1 MRSQQ
6 RSRFRRLLAGEALE
20 RRILLTYG
28 APALVSQDSSGTL
41 AGDNTSYQSEQS
53 LSADGRY
60 LVFSSDASDIV
71 SGDTNGYRDVFL
83 RDLRLGTV
91 TLISRTASG
100 GTANNSADDAVISA
114 DGRYVAFQSSATDL
128 AVTGPNASTFQQN
141 IFRWE
146 RASNTLTLV
155 SRDSA
160 GSDGGDNHSYQA
172 SINDDGSRIAFAT
185 HASNLVAGV
194 SDDNNE
200 LDVYVRDLAAGTTVL
215 VSHAAG
221 GALTAGDWDSS
232 LPKISR
238 DGARV
243 TYYSRS
249 SNLQSG
255 VSDANSTYDLVSY
268 LVSAGTN
275 RYVSLETASAATGNG
290 GSSRTEHSLSADGRY
305 EVFSSD
311 ASDLVPGDTNGYS
324 DVFIRDLQTG
334 AVSLVSRG
342 QGGLAADRY
351 STGAVISSN
360 GNFVAF
366 VSAAV
371 NLDVTVGPASSTYTQ
386 NVFLWERATGI
397 LRLVSVNAAGDDG
410 GNNSSQEPSISGDGS
425 LVAFSSYADDLQADV
440 SDNNGG
446 LDVYLFSSGTGS
458 ATLVSRS
465 TTSSPSSVVAGNSA
479 SSSPVVS
486 RDGSRVVYVS
496 YAGDLQV
503 GVQDINNN
511 LDLVSYVVSPGEN
524 QYVSIQVDAPG
535 SGSQASTRTDHSLS
549 ADGNFEVFTSS
560 ATDLVLEDTNN
571 VSDVFLRN
579 LQTGELTLISR
590 TVGGAAATYHS
601 NQAVISAD
609 GKFVAF
615 VSAATNL
622 DVTGINDTLG
632 NWNVYRWEA
641 ATGELRLVT
650 VNADNDNGGDNIS
663 GEPSISGNGR
673 WISFVSDAGNLL
685 ASLTDNNS
693 GQDIYV
699 RDMGDASALPAIIP
713 STALVS
719 HTASSITTTGNWYSS
734 SPRVSR
740 DGTHIVYSSGS
751 SDLQSGVSDANNQAD
766 LVSYT
771 ISSGANQYVSVES
784 SAPST
789 GNRGSSRTGQSLSA
803 DGVYEVFTSDASDLV
818 PGDSNASSDVFLR
831 NLQTGEVTLV
841 SRGVS
846 GAANRSSFEAVISAD
861 GEYVAFLS
869 SATDL
874 DVTGTGPDSSIYW
887 SNVYR
892 WKRADGELE
901 LVSRNAGE
909 DNAANYYSYDPS
921 ISGDGNLVAF
931 STSAD
936 DLIVGVTDGNGD
948 LDVYLR
954 DVSAQTT
961 VLVSYADGAVST
973 TGDWD
978 SRSPQV
984 SRDGS
989 RVVYRSRATNLQS
1002 GVSDTNSAY
1011 DLVSFDVSGA
1021 TNQYLS
1027 VETAAATLGNA
1038 GSSRSEHSLS
1048 ADGRYEVFSSDASD
1062 LVSGDGNGS
1071 ADIFLRDLQ
1080 TGEVT
1085 LISHDVNGLSANGIS
1100 NGAVISA
1107 NGDYVAFVSRASN
1120 LDIAAPSLT
1129 AGSYWMNVYRWS
1141 RSDGSLELVS
1151 LNSAGDYAADW
1162 DSYEP
1167 SISGDGSLVAF
1178 STYAQDLVAGLVDGN
1193 GGGDIYL
1200 RDMTNATTTLL
1211 STSSS
1216 VSGTTADGQSGAPM
1230 VSRDGSTVVFQSL
1243 ASDLD
1248 ASVADSNGQWDLFAF
1263 DVTGSSISTLSVDT
1277 SGTATADAGVLYG
1290 EASISDDGQVVAFS
1304 SSSTNLDPLDGNAVQ
1319 DVFLRAAGVTSLV
1332 SIDSS
1337 GTGAGDGPSGQPSI
1351 SGNGDLVAFQT
1362 YASNLGTLSNGQLQI
1377 VVRDRALL
1385 TTTLISVS
1393 SDGLSG
1399 GNNQSQNARVS
1410 HDGNSVAFESYATD
1424 LDGTI
1429 SSDTNGDVDVFVRDW
1444 NAPSPVTKLLSRST
1458 SAGVAGNLRANQPEL
1473 SDDGSMVVFVSA
1485 SSDLVSV
1492 ADVNGA
1498 SADIFVYDGA
1508 SLSAVTVK
1516 GSGTYTGRAG
1526 TLDGFAVSDNGEV
1539 VAFASSSPG
1548 LVADLNGI
1556 VGYSQVYVRD
1566 LSNPLAPF
1574 TERISVD
1581 ADSTYADA
1589 TAQTPSLSG
1598 NGRYVAFE
1606 SYAGNIGSVANNGNW
1621 QIYVRDRD
1629 TATTTLI
1636 SVDAA
1641 GTVAGDSTSLNAR
1654 ISHDGTK
1661 VVFES
1666 SATNLDG
1673 AITADDNGQSDIFLR
1688 NWQSA
1693 SAVNQLLSRKAGAT
1707 VAGNYSSSQPELS
1720 DDGLRVVFNSASTD
1734 LVSGIVDVNGN
1745 AIDLF
1750 AYDGTALALVTA
1762 KGTGVFTG
1770 SAGIGEGFDLSDN
1783 GQFVVFSSAS
1793 SGIVADVNGSPY
1805 YAQVYLR
1812 DLSAQTTELIS
1823 VSSVADFAGYPA
1835 SSPSIS
1841 GDGRYVA
1848 FQSYASNISPL
1859 ANNGN
1864 WQVYVR
1870 DRATG
1875 PGTATTTLVSQ
1886 AAGNAGDNYSWN
1898 PRLSH
1903 DGQWIAFESAA
1914 ANLDPAGVTDNGYT
1928 DIFLQQWASAGQLT
1942 LLSRQAGASA
1952 AGNQYSIRAELSD
1965 TGNRVV
1971 FSSAASDL
1979 LAGYTD
1985 ANGVGEDIFAF
1996 GNTGLQLVSL
2006 KLASLLTGDQGVAA
2020 DFDISN
2026 TGEFVAFTSS
2036 SQGLVLDLAGNPY
2049 YSQVYVRNTT
2059 SGITERISLDSDSN
2073 FADYPAQRPSISGN
2087 GSFVSFES
2095 YANNLGP
2102 IANNGNWQVYVRDR
2116 VAGTTNLI
2124 SVDSTGADVGQ
2135 GSSQNARLSNDGLTV
2150 VFESDASAL
2159 DGSITSDGNADRDV
2173 FMRDWKSAL
2182 PVTTLLS
2189 RAAGTNVAANRAS
2202 YQPEPS
2208 DNGSRIVFESNASN
2222 VVAGVADVN
2231 GASQD
2236 VFAYSASG
2244 TTVVSAKGAGL
2255 YTGRNGVAADF
2266 AVSDSGQFVAF
2277 SSSSLGLVP
2286 DVDGAPVY
2294 EQVYL
2299 RDLSSQTT
2307 ERISVDDDSTFADYP
2322 AEQPSIS
2329 GDGRYVAFLSYAA
2342 NLSVGANGYWQTFV
2356 RDRGA
2361 AGPPATTL
2369 ISVAASG
2376 PTATASVGTSS
2387 SPRISRDGSTVVF
2400 VSDAQD
2406 MAGDFSGASA
2416 TYNNIFVRNW
2426 HAATPSTQ
2434 LVSRIG
2440 LGEQVA
2446 NSYSVKPVVNEDGS
2460 TIGFVSQASDMTAQ
2474 SDTNN
2479 TQDVF
2484 AVRLIALAVDSV
2496 THDEGDNGTTEYTFT
2511 VELLSPTDQTVTV
2524 DYTTVDNSGTV
2535 ANSDYVA
2542 KAGSLSFAPGETLK
2556 TITILVNGDM
2566 VLEPDEV
2573 FNLVLSNVV
2582 NADILYGTGTGTI
2595 VNDDT
2600 EINVADATVIEGD
2613 SGTVQLAFEVTLVV
2627 PSRRTVTVDFA
2638 TANGTA
2644 TAGSDYVAT
2653 TGTLSFAPGET
2664 TKTVL
2669 VDVQGDT
2676 LREQH
2681 ETMQLNLSNATNALI
2696 IDGAAVGN
2704 ILNDDT
2710 DASIN
2715 SVSLLEGNSGTS
2727 TAQLTVTLSHPSA
2740 LGVTVDYATANGTA
2754 TLADNDYQ
2762 AASGTLTFAPG
2773 ETTKTIDVLINGD
2786 TTPEDY
2792 ETLFVNLTNAVNAGV
2807 TTGQG
2812 VVTIKNDDTHI
2823 SIDDVTVSELDS
2835 SSVNAVFTVT
2845 LSKASALTV
2854 SVQVDTQDLDA
2865 KAPGDYT
2872 AIVGSVVSFAPGETS
2887 KTVTVLVQGDTLDE
2901 FDEQY
2906 RVNLSSAVNGEIVD
2920 SFGLG
2925 TITDNDPPPSLS
2937 IDDVTVVEGD
2947 GGFVQAVF
2955 TVSLSAPSG
2964 KPISVAY
2971 ATAGDTATA
2980 VTDFT
2985 SASGTLNFAAGV
2997 TSQQITVQ
3005 IVGDLL
3011 DEFDE
3016 TYFVNLTT
3024 PVNATIADSQGLGT
3038 ITDNDPPPTVSI
3050 DNATVTEG
3058 DSGHVTMLFTVSLST
3073 ASGKPISID
3082 YATQSDSATAG
3093 DDFVAT
3099 SGTLNFAAGELSKQ
3113 VSVDVL
3119 GDLLDEIDETFFVNL
3134 TTPVNVT
3141 IDDGQGLGTITDNDP
3156 PPSLSISDASVVEG
3170 NSGTTNAIFTV
3181 TLSAASGKTVTVDYS
3196 TANGTATSPSDFAN
3210 TTGTLTFLPGETS
3223 MQILVPVVGDTLDEL
3238 TETFV
3243 VNLSSP
3249 NNATLADA
3257 QGVGTIIT
3265 DEAPKVASVV
3275 IGDGTLQRSSV
3286 TQIVVKFNSL
3296 VTIDDSQGDA
3306 ISVARLAG
3314 SYGAAGSVATS
3325 WSTTTVNG
3333 KTELLIHFSG
3343 TLTRGTQQALSDG
3356 NYKLTLNAGRF
3367 SLTDTP
3373 AVKLDGNA
3381 DGTGGDDYSLGSD
3394 INDKFFAMYGDID
3407 GDRDV
3412 DGMDNFS
3419 FRASYGKNPGQTGYN
3434 IAFDYNGGG
3443 VIDGIDNFFF
3453 RQKYGKNLGF

>member
-1 MRSQQ
+1 MRGQQ
-6 RSRFRRLLAGEALE
+6 RSRFRRLLVGEALE
-20 RRILLTYG
+20 HRIVLTYG
-28 APALVSQDSSGTL
+28 APALISQAESGL
-41 AGDNTSYQSEQS
+41 AAANNYTSFQTEQS
-53 LSADGRY
+53 LSADGRF

-71 SGDTNGYRDVFL
+71 SGDSNGYRDVFL

-91 TLISRTASG
+91 TLISRNAVG
-100 GTANNSADDAVISA
+100 ETANGSNDEAVISA
-114 DGRYVAFQSSATDL
+114 DGRYVAFQSTATNLD
-128 AVTGPNASTFQQN
+128 VTGTNSVTGYQN

-146 RASNTLTLV
+146 RASNKLTLV
-155 SRDSA
+155 SQNAIAD
-160 GSDGGDNHSYQA
+160 DGGDNSSYYP
-172 SINDDGSRIAFAT
+172 SINDDGSRIAYAT
-185 HASNLVAGV
+185 YASNFVSGV
-194 SDDNNE
+194 SDDNND
-200 LDVYVRDLAAGTTVL
+200 LDVYMRDLTSQSTAL

-221 GALTAGDWDSS
+221 APLTAGDGDSS
-232 LPKISR
+232 QPKISR

-243 TYYSRS
+243 TYYSRAS
-249 SNLQSG
+249 DLQSG
-255 VSDANSTYDLVSY
+255 ASDANSTYDLVSY

-275 RYVSLETASAATGNG
+275 QYVSLETTAASTGNG
-290 GSSRTEHSLSADGRY
+290 DSSRTEHSLSADGRY
-305 EVFSSD
+305 EVFSSE

-334 AVSLVSRG
+334 AVTLVSQG
-342 QGGLAADRY
+342 QGGLAADWY
-351 STGAVISSN
+351 SSDAVISSN

-366 VSAAV
+366 VSAAS
-371 NLDVTVGPASSTYTQ
+371 NLEVTSGPNPSNFTQ
-386 NVFLWERATGI
+386 NVFLWERATGA

-410 GNNSSQEPSISGDGS
+410 GNNSSYEPSISGDGS
-425 LVAFSSYADDLQADV
+425 LVAFSTYASNLQANVTD
-440 SDNNGG
+440 DNGN
-446 LDVYLFSSGTGS
+446 LDIYLFRASTG
-458 ATLVSRS
+458 AAVLVSRS
-465 TTSSPSSVVAGNSA
+465 T
-479 SSSPVVS
+479 SSSPASIIAGNNVSTNPRLS
-486 RDGSRVVYVS
+486 RDGSRVVYLS
-496 YAGDLQV
+496 YAGDLQA
-503 GVQDINNN
+503 GVQDINSQY
-511 LDLVSYVVSPGEN
+511 DLVSYLVDTGDN
-524 QYVSIQVDAPG
+524 QYVSVQVDAPG
-535 SGSQASTRTDHSLS
+535 SASQASTRTDHSLS
-549 ADGNFEVFTSS
+549 ADGNYEVFTSR
-560 ATDLVLEDTNN
+560 ANDLVLNDTNN
-571 VSDVFLRN
+571 MSDVFLRN
-579 LQTGELTLISR
+579 LQTGEITLVSR

-609 GKFVAF
+609 GNFVAF

-622 DVTGINDTLG
+622 DVTGTNDTQG
-632 NWNVYRWEA
+632 NWNVYRWERL
-641 ATGELRLVT
+641 TGELRLVT
-650 VNADNDNGGDNIS
+650 VNAADDNGGDNTS

-673 WISFVSDAGNLL
+673 WISYASDAGNLL

-693 GQDIYV
+693 SRDIYV

-740 DGTHIVYSSGS
+740 DGTHIVYSSYS

-789 GNRGSSRTGQSLSA
+789 VNRGSSRTDRSLSA

-846 GAANRSSFEAVISAD
+846 GPANGSSFEAVISAD

-874 DVTGTGPDSSIYW
+874 DVTGTGPDSSVYW

-909 DNAANYYSYDPS
+909 DNAANYYSYEPS

-936 DLIVGVTDGNGD
+936 DLVSGVTDGNGD
-948 LDVYLR
+948 VDVYLR

-961 VLVSYADGAVST
+961 VLVSHTDGAATT
-973 TGDWD
+973 TGNWD

-989 RVVYRSRATNLQS
+989 HVVYRSRAANLQS
-1002 GVSDTNSAY
+1002 TVSDTNSVY

-1027 VETAAATLGNA
+1027 VETAVATLGNA

-1062 LVSGDGNGS
+1062 LVPEDGNDT
-1071 ADIFLRDLQ
+1071 ADVFLRDLL
-1080 TGEVT
+1080 TGVVT
-1085 LISHDVNGLSANGIS
+1085 LVSHDVNGFAANGAS
-1100 NGAVISA
+1100 NEAVISA
-1107 NGDYVAFVSRASN
+1107 DGKYVTFVSNANN
-1120 LDIAAPSLT
+1120 LDIADPSLT
-1129 AGSYWMNVYRWS
+1129 AGSYWTNIYRWS
-1141 RSDGSLELVS
+1141 READTLELVS
-1151 LNSAGDYAADW
+1151 LNATGTYASNYY
-1162 DSYEP
+1162 SYGP
-1167 SISGDGSLVAF
+1167 SISGDGSRIAF
-1178 STYAQDLVAGLVDGN
+1178 ATSAGDLVAGISDGN
-1193 GGGDIYL
+1193 GDLDVYV
-1200 RDMTNATTTLL
+1200 RDMNTATTSLV
-1211 STSSS
+1211 S
-1216 VSGTTADGQSGAPM
+1216 VSAASSTTTAAGRSEFPQ

-1248 ASVADSNGQWDLFAF
+1248 ASVTDSNSQWDVFAF
-1263 DVTGSSISTLSVDT
+1263 DVSGSSISTLSVDAG
-1277 SGTATADAGVLYG
+1277 GTATADAGILYG
-1290 EASISDDGQVVAFS
+1290 EVSISDDGQVVAFS
-1304 SSSTNLDPLDGNAVQ
+1304 SSSTNLDPLDGNSAQ
-1319 DVFLRAAGVTSLV
+1319 DVFVRAAGVTSLV
-1332 SIDSS
+1332 SIDST
-1337 GTGAGDGPSGQPSI
+1337 GTGAGDGPSGRPSI
-1351 SGNGDLVAFQT
+1351 SGNGDIVAFQT
-1362 YASNLGTLSNGQLQI
+1362 YASNLGTLSNGQLQV
-1377 VVRDRALL
+1377 VVRDRLLL
-1385 TTTLISVS
+1385 TTALVSVN
-1393 SDGLSG
+1393 SDGSAV
-1399 GNNQSQNARVS
+1399 GNDASQNARIS
-1410 HDGNSVAFESYATD
+1410 HDGNTVAFESFATD

-1429 SSDTNGDVDVFVRDW
+1429 SSDANGDVDVFMRDW
-1444 NAPSPVTKLLSRST
+1444 NAPSPVTRLLSRST

-1473 SDDGSMVVFVSA
+1473 SDDGSIVVFVSV
-1485 SSDLVSV
+1485 SSDLVSL

-1498 SADIFVYDGA
+1498 SADIFVYDGS

-1526 TLDGFAVSDNGEV
+1526 TLDGFAVSDTGEV

-1548 LVADLNGI
+1548 LVADLNAISGN
-1556 VGYSQVYVRD
+1556 SQVYVRD
-1566 LSNPLAPF
+1566 LSNPLAPI

-1589 TAQTPSLSG
+1589 PAQTPSLSG
-1598 NGRYVAFE
+1598 DGRYVAFE
-1606 SYAGNIGSVANNGNW
+1606 SYAGNLGSVANNGNW

-1636 SVDAA
+1636 SIDAA
-1641 GTVAGDSTSLNAR
+1641 GTAVGDSTSLNAR

-1661 VVFES
+1661 VAFES
-1666 SATNLDG
+1666 LATNLDA
-1673 AITADDNGQSDIFLR
+1673 AITADNNSQYDIFLR
-1688 NWQSA
+1688 NWQNA
-1693 SAVNQLLSRKAGAT
+1693 GAVNQLLSRKAGAT
-1707 VAGNYSSSQPELS
+1707 VAGNYSSSQPEMS

-1734 LVSGIVDVNGN
+1734 LVSGIADVNGN

-1750 AYDGTALALVTA
+1750 AYDGTSLALVTA

-1770 SAGIGEGFDLSDN
+1770 STGIGAGFDLSDN
-1783 GQFVVFSSAS
+1783 GQFVVFSSTS
-1793 SGIVADVNGSPY
+1793 KGIVADVNGSPHY
-1805 YAQVYLR
+1805 EQVYWR
-1812 DLSAQTTELIS
+1812 DLNAQYTERIS
-1823 VSSVADFAGYPA
+1823 VNSIADFADYPA
-1835 SSPSIS
+1835 NSPSIS

-1848 FQSYASNISPL
+1848 FQSYASNLSPL

-1875 PGTATTTLVSQ
+1875 PGSATTTLISQ
-1886 AAGNAGDNYSWN
+1886 AAGSAGDSYSLN
-1898 PRLSH
+1898 PSISH

-1914 ANLDPAGVTDNGYT
+1914 ANLDPAGVTDNGHT
-1928 DIFLQQWASAGQLT
+1928 DTFLQQWASPGPLL

-1952 AGNQYSIRAELSD
+1952 GGNQNSTRAELSD

-2020 DFDISN
+2020 DFDISD
-2026 TGEFVAFTSS
+2026 TGELVAFTSS
-2036 SQGLVLDLAGNPY
+2036 SQGLVLDLAGNPV

-2059 SGITERISLDSDSN
+2059 TGITERISLDSDSN

-2116 VAGTTNLI
+2116 VAVTISLL
-2124 SVDSTGADVGQ
+2124 SVDSSGTGVGQ

-2159 DGSITSDGNADRDV
+2159 DGSITADGNAARDV

-2208 DNGSRIVFESNASN
+2208 DNGSRIVFASNASN
-2222 VVAGVADVN
+2222 LVAGVADAN
-2231 GASQD
+2231 GANQD

-2244 TTVVSAKGAGL
+2244 ATVVSAKGAGL
-2255 YTGRNGVAADF
+2255 YTGRNGVSADF
-2266 AVSDSGQFVAF
+2266 AVSDNGQFVAF

-2286 DVDGAPVY
+2286 DVEGAPGYV
-2294 EQVYL
+2294 QVYL
-2299 RDLSSQTT
+2299 RDLSSEAT
-2307 ERISVDDDSTFADYP
+2307 ERISIDDDSTFADYP
-2322 AEQPSIS
+2322 AERPSVS
-2329 GDGRYVAFLSYAA
+2329 GDGRYVAFVSYAY
-2342 NLSVGANGYWQTFV
+2342 NLSTLAEGNWQVYV
-2356 RDRGA
+2356 RDRGGASPSTHLITVSADGLA
-2361 AGPPATTL
+2361 AGN
-2369 ISVAASG
+2369 SWSDN
-2376 PTATASVGTSS
+2376 
-2387 SPRISRDGSTVVF
+2387 PRLSRDGKTVAFESYSTNL
-2400 VSDAQD
+2400 DASITD
-2406 MAGDFSGASA
+2406 DSNTIFD
-2416 TYNNIFVRNW
+2416 IFVRNW
-2426 HAATPSTQ
+2426 LAVSPTTQ
-2434 LVSRIG
+2434 LVSRVG
-2440 LGEQVA
+2440 QGTVA
-2446 NSYSVKPVVNEDGS
+2446 GDASSTMAVINDDGS
-2460 TIGFVSQASDMTAQ
+2460 TIGFVSQSTNLT
-2474 SDTNN
+2474 SLTDTNA

-2484 AVRLIALAVDSV
+2484 VSRLIALAIDSV
-2496 THDEGDNGTTEYTFT
+2496 TQDEGDSGTTSYTFT
-2511 VELLSPTDQTVTV
+2511 VELLSPTNQTVTV
-2524 DYTTVDNSGTV
+2524 DYTTVDNSATV
-2535 ANSDYVA
+2535 ANSDFVA

-2582 NADILYGTGTGTI
+2582 HADILYGTGTGTI

-2613 SGTVQLAFEVTLVV
+2613 SGMVQLAFEVTLVV

-2638 TANGTA
+2638 TADGTA
-2644 TAGSDYVAT
+2644 TLADSDYLAA
-2653 TGTLSFAPGET
+2653 TGTLSFDPGQT
-2664 TKTVL
+2664 TKTIL

-2676 LREQH
+2676 VREQH
-2681 ETMQLNLSNATNALI
+2681 ETMLLNLSNATNALI

-2715 SVSLLEGNSGTS
+2715 SVSLLEGNSGTT

-2740 LGVTVDYATANGTA
+2740 LTVTLDYATANGTA
-2754 TLADNDYQ
+2754 TLVDNDYQ
-2762 AASGTLTFAPG
+2762 TATGTLSFAPG
-2773 ETTKTIDVLINGD
+2773 ETTKTIDVLVSGD

-2792 ETLFVNLTNAVNAGV
+2792 ETLFVNLTNAVNAGI

-2812 VVTIKNDDTHI
+2812 VVTIENDDTHI

-2835 SSVNAVFTVT
+2835 SSVNAVFTVM

-2854 SVQVDTQDLDA
+2854 SVQVDTQDMDA

-2872 AIVGSVVSFAPGETS
+2872 AIVGGMVSFAPGETS
-2887 KTVTVLVQGDTLDE
+2887 KTVTVLIQGDTLDE

-2906 RVNLSSAVNGEIVD
+2906 RVNLSTAVNGEIVD

-3016 TYFVNLTT
+3016 TYFVNLTN
-3024 PVNATIADSQGLGT
+3024 PVNATISDGQGLGT

-3050 DNATVTEG
+3050 GNATVTEG
-3058 DSGHVTMLFTVSLST
+3058 DIGHVTMYFTVSLST
-3073 ASGKPISID
+3073 ASGKPISVG
-3082 YATQSDSATAG
+3082 YSTQSDSAIAG
-3093 DDFVAT
+3093 DDFVAA
-3099 SGTLNFAAGELSKQ
+3099 SGTLNFASGETSQQ
-3113 VSVDVL
+3113 VSVDIL

-3134 TTPVNVT
+3134 ATPVNVT

-3170 NSGTTNAIFTV
+3170 NSGTTNAVFTV
-3181 TLSAASGKTVTVDYS
+3181 TLLSASGKTVTVDY
-3196 TANGTATSPSDFAN
+3196 TTTNGTAVSPDDFA
-3210 TTGTLTFLPGETS
+3210 TTSGTLTFAPGETS
-3223 MQILVPVVGDTLDEL
+3223 KQILVPVVGDTLDEL

-3243 VNLSSP
+3243 VNLSNP

-3257 QGVGTIIT
+3257 QGVGTIVT
-3265 DEAPKVASVV
+3265 DEAPKVASMVV
-3275 IGDGTLQRSSV
+3275 GDGTSQRSNV

-3296 VTIDDSQGDA
+3296 VTIDDHLGDA
-3306 ISVARLAG
+3306 ISVSRLAG
-3314 SYGAAGSVATS
+3314 SYGAAGSVATT
-3325 WSTTTVNG
+3325 WTTSTLNG
-3333 KTELLIHFSG
+3333 KTELLILFSG
-3343 TLTRGTQQALSDG
+3343 GMTRGTQKALIDG
-3356 NYKLTLNAGRF
+3356 NYKLTLKAERF

-3373 AVKLDGNA
+3373 TVKLDGDN
-3381 DGTGGDDYSLGSD
+3381 DGTGGDDYAFGSD
-3394 INDKFFAMYGDID
+3394 INDKFFALYGDID

-3412 DGMDNFS
+3412 DGMDNFV
-3419 FRASYGKNPGQTGYN
+3419 FRASYGKNPGQAGYN

-3453 RQKYGKNLGF
+3453 RQRYGKSLGF